1 MSGFPL
7 YDNLIKGL
15 PKKDLIV
22 KEKEAFI
29 SNIKKLDA
37 NGRELIYAL
46 IIVYNQENRR
56 STEVGIPYKGVKE
69 EKSEGVHN
77 FSWVFTQFPVK
88 LRRLLHRFVEI
99 HLKNQE
105 EEAGRKDQRL

>member
-37 NGRELIYAL
+37 NGRDLIYAL
-46 IIVYNQENRR
+46 IIVYNQENK
-56 STEVGIPYKGVKE
+56 SAETGIPYRGVKE
-69 EKSEGVHN
+69 EKSKGVYN

-105 EEAGRKDQRL
+105 EEAERKDQRL